1 MIPLSSER
9 QRLESKIA
17 FLQQQLD
24 SLDHYLPETYQFLM
38 AEMDSQQVLLKQL
51 EVQEHFATIDSS
63 HGVLNPSSASQDT
76 QKAVLK
82 SIGTINL

>member
-1 MIPLSSER
+1 MNPTTEL

-24 SLDHYLPETYQFLM
+24 SLDHYLPDTYKFLV
-38 AEMDSQQVLLKQL
+38 EQMDAQQVLLKRL

-63 HGVLNPSSASQDT
+63 EGALSPFGASQGAPKR
-76 QKAVLK
+76 QY
-82 SIGTINL
+82 

>member
-1 MIPLSSER
+1 MSDPSSER

-38 AEMDSQQVLLKQL
+38 EQMDSQQVLLKRL
-51 EVQEHFATIDSS
+51 EVQEHFDSIDSS
-63 HGVLNPSSASQDT
+63 EVVLSPCGASQG
-76 QKAVLK
+76 APK
-82 SIGTINL
+82 SQFEIG